1 MPEQPL
7 LLFDKPGP
15 ACTAG
20 VEKAVQCRLE
30 RGDLSHLVVASIS
43 GRTALR
49 LARAVA
55 RPGLSV
61 VCVTGPPSWDIYPE
75 YESPRP
81 EPAVRRRLEELGVT
95 VVDRTISSFSD
106 TVEYSAA
113 RFGLVPPSWLVADTL
128 VSVGGYGL
136 KTAVEVSLMATDA
149 GAVPPFTEVLAV
161 AGMNRGADTATVVVS
176 TFATCFFSLRPDRRF
191 QVKEI
196 LAMPRNKAWHRV
208 MFGGDWRVQER
219 EPTQRKT
226 RRR

>member
-20 VEKAVQCRLE
+20 VIQAVQQRLE
-30 RGDLSHLVVASIS
+30 RDGPSHLVAASIS

-49 LARAVA
+49 LAR
-55 RPGLSV
+55 GLSRQGLSI
-61 VCVTGPPSWDIYPE
+61 VCVTGPPSWDLFPE

-81 EPAVRRRLEELGVT
+81 IPTIRRQLEDLGVT

-106 TVEYSAA
+106 TVEYGAA
-113 RFGLVPPSWLVADTL
+113 RFGLVPPSWLVVETL
-128 VSVGGYGL
+128 VAVGGYGL
-136 KTAVEVSLMATDA
+136 KTAIEVVLMATDA

-161 AGMNRGADTATVVVS
+161 GGMNRGADTAAIVVS
-176 TFATCFFSLRPDRRF
+176 TFSRGFFSLRPDQRF

-196 LAMPRNKAWHRV
+196 LAMPRNKTWHQT
-208 MFGGDWRVQER
+208 MGFADWQVQER
-219 EPTQRKT
+219 EPARRKK
-226 RRR
+226 R